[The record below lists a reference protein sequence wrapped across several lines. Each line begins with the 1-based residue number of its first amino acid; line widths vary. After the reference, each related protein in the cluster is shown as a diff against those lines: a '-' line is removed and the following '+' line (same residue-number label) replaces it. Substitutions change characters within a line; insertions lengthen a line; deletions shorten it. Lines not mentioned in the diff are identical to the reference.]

1 MSFQWKGKE
10 ERKEKY
16 VEQIH
21 SLTHIQNGI
30 IKINQPNQNEPKQ
43 NIKSEKELK
52 ITTTKTVWLKN

>member
-1 MSFQWKGKE
+1 MKREK
-10 ERKEKY
+10 KKY

-30 IKINQPNQNEPKQ
+30 IKINQPNQNEPTQ

-52 ITTTKTVWLKN
+52 ITTKTVWLKN